1 MRIRAGFIRLL
12 MGEARRRKILGL
24 PPKTV
29 KSSFLKNQNFVSR
42 ARGSVPARIIDEGF
56 NDETGKWEP
65 ITDEN

>member
-1 MRIRAGFIRLL
+1 

-29 KSSFLKNQNFVSR
+29 KSSFLKNQNLASR
-42 ARGSVPARIIDEGF
+42 ARGSAPARIIDELGF

-65 ITDEN
+65 IHE